1 MAALPYMQLY
11 VADYLADTAH
21 LSTLENGAYL
31 LLIFNYWQRGESFKA
46 KDQQS
51 LNRRL
56 ASVARMSN
64 EEWEN
69 VKESL
74 SEFFETSETEWR
86 HSRIDRDLDAVN
98 TKSAKASAA
107 GKASA
112 ASKSNKRSTVVEQT
126 FNHTDTDID
135 TDTDTDIS
143 TPIGVESASKRATR
157 LPADLSLSDEWEAFC
172 KTERPDLNPGAVFA
186 KFRDYWTGKPGKAG
200 TKLDWTATWRNWVR
214 EERQVKAANGAG
226 NTNRNGAA
234 MASYG
239 TIFTKPEGQGHG
251 RTIDATPRLG

>member
-31 LLIFNYWQRGESFKA
+31 LLIFNYWQRGECFKA

-74 SEFFETSETEWR
+74 SEFFETSETEWK
-86 HSRIDRDLDAVN
+86 HPRIDRDLEAVN
-98 TKSAKASAA
+98 FKSAKASAA

-112 ASKSNKRSTVVEQT
+112 ASKSNKRSTNVEQT
-126 FNHTDTDID
+126 FNHTEAD
-135 TDTDTDIS
+135 TDTEADIS
-143 TPIGVESASKRATR
+143 TPIGVESAPKRASR
-157 LPADLSLSDEWEAFC
+157 LSADLAIPDEWAAFC
-172 KTERPDLNPGAVFA
+172 KAERPDLDPASVFS
-186 KFRDYWTGKPGKAG
+186 KFKDYWLSKPGKAG
-200 TKLDWTATWRNWVR
+200 TKLDWFATWRNWVR
-214 EERQVKAANGAG
+214 EERAPPKPGTAARPPVTAAEKYAAQRDAMRG
-226 NTNRNGAA
+226 N
-234 MASYG
+234 
-239 TIFTKPEGQGHG
+239 HD
-251 RTIDATPRLG
+251 RTITGTAVRVA